1 MLLKI
6 VTNHLKLINYI
17 KRFRENT
24 LQSMHI
30 RNKTDSSKY
39 LWAIMRSYIGNRH
52 FSLEAITSWPQAML
66 VNPVC
71 CCIHKSQLKLIT
83 CNVNQIQKC
92 CHLVRA

>member
-30 RNKTDSSKY
+30 RNKTDSSSH
-39 LWAIMRSYIGNRH
+39 LWAIKRSYIGNRH
-52 FSLEAITSWPQAML
+52 FSLEAITSWPQEETVSEPSL
-66 VNPVC
+66 LLHPQIPVKT
-71 CCIHKSQLKLIT
+71 HYM
-83 CNVNQIQKC
+83 
-92 CHLVRA
+92 